1 MTKQTDGKLV
11 HRMGKRLALR
21 AGLIV
26 SIAAA
31 CASLTA
37 ANANNAPER
46 PAATAADQ
54 LVLPPDGK
62 VGDET
67 FGQLT
72 ARWWQ
77 WADHVD
83 IPPYLDPDGRFC
95 EIGQEGPVWFL
106 AGTDG
111 TFNAHR
117 ECVVPEGRYLL
128 VPIINM
134 LQGSNDKGLPLP
146 CAVLQGA
153 AAVNNERL
161 ASAVALIDGVPVT
174 DVARFRVRSDGCFA
188 LQPGHASGL
197 TAADGYWLLIK
208 PLPTGRHTLTIGA
221 NYDSDDSGYGKMV
234 QNFEYV
240 LHVGGR
246 TDLAVVGHGVPGR
259 AAHTGDIA
267 CSTGC
272 PARGAG
278 G

>member
-1 MTKQTDGKLV
+1 MHTIG
-11 HRMGKRLALR
+11 RRLASM
-21 AGLIV
+21 AGLALV
-26 SIAAA
+26 TCTIAASMA
-31 CASLTA
+31 GAHGSDAPARTTLSTA
-37 ANANNAPER
+37 DALLLA
-46 PAATAADQ
+46 
-54 LVLPPDGK
+54 PDGK

-77 WADHVD
+77 WAEHV
-83 IPPYLDPDGRFC
+83 PVAPFLDPDGRFC

-106 AGTDG
+106 AGTNG
-111 TFNAHR
+111 RFNAKR
-117 ECVVPEGRYLL
+117 ECVVPAGRYLL

-134 LQGSNDKGLPLP
+134 RHSSFDTDLPLP

-174 DVARFRVRSDGCFA
+174 DVTHYRVRSDGCFP
-188 LQPGHASGL
+188 LQPGHEATGL

-208 PLPTGRHTLTIGA
+208 PLSTGRHTLSIGA
-221 NYDSDDSGYGKMV
+221 NYASDDSGYGKMV

-246 TDLAVVGHGVPGR
+246 ADLASGGDARSGGG
-259 AAHTGDIA
+259 AALA
-267 CSTGC
+267 MQ
-272 PARGAG
+272 P
-278 G
+278 